1 MPRTIDLDDIQSLSV
16 DERLD
21 VIEEI
26 WDSIDDEPSPP
37 MISDELK
44 LELDLRLAAHHRNP
58 NEGSTWAEVKAG
70 LRGLT

>member
-16 DERLD
+16 DERLE

-26 WDSIDDEPSPP
+26 WDSLDDDPSPP

-44 LELDLRLAAHHRNP
+44 VELERRLAAHRLNP
-58 NEGSTWAEVKAG
+58 DEGFTWEEVKAG
-70 LRGLT
+70 LRGMI

>member
-1 MPRTIDLDDIQSLSV
+1 MPRTIDLDDIKALTV

-26 WDSIDDEPSPP
+26 WDSIDDDPSPP

-44 LELDLRLAAHHRNP
+44 AELERRLAAHRLNP
-58 NEGSTWAEVKAG
+58 DEGSTWEEVKTG
-70 LRGLT
+70 LRGLI